1 MVTVIVRQDVDGL
14 FGTTL
19 RLPIGMLS
27 TIVSVN
33 FNQTVT
39 CQYPTIHLPITGLVN
54 SRGS

>member
-33 FNQTVT
+33 LQSDSNLS
-39 CQYPTIHLPITGLVN
+39 ISNPITGLVN